1 MYKDQRR
8 DEHEGIIE
16 LVKETAD
23 GFGHLLAEH
32 VKLAR
37 LELVAD
43 IKTHARQVAVIALIV
58 PLLFIGYA
66 LVCVGVAIF
75 LSQWLGRS
83 AAFFL
88 VGGLQ
93 IVLGGLAIAIVAG
106 RLRRAKLLNETA
118 SEVNRSVA
126 TLTAAPVTNG
136 ASTTRAPREIG
147 QGKIGQGKIGH
158 GDVGHG

>member
-1 MYKDQRR
+1 MQNQRR
-8 DEHEGIIE
+8 EEQEGIIA

-43 IKTHARQVAVIALIV
+43 IKTHGRNVAALALIT

-66 LVCVGVAIF
+66 LVCVGLAIF
-75 LSQWLGRS
+75 LSRWLDRS

-88 VGGLQ
+88 VGGAQVL
-93 IVLGGLAIAIVAG
+93 LGGLAIAIVAG
-106 RLRRAKLLNETA
+106 RLRRAKLLKETA
-118 SEVNRSVA
+118 YEVNRSVE
-126 TLTAAPVTNG
+126 TLTAAPATNG
-136 ASTTRAPREIG
+136 ASTSGAQR
-147 QGKIGQGKIGH
+147 KIGH
-158 GDVGHG
+158 GKLGREENGHG